1 MGMDER
7 PAAKLVL
14 LTGFGVLLLSGCLK
28 TEEFPE
34 EPAVTFK
41 SLEQFG
47 DSASLTIGFTDGDG
61 DIGLSAFDTQAPF
74 DTGSVY
80 YHNLFLEY
88 AELRNG
94 VWTDVDL
101 LLPLNYRIPR
111 ITPEGQNKALS
122 GEIAVAL
129 KPWPIVPGNSFDTV
143 RFSVRMVDREL
154 NQSNTVITDAVK
166 VQP

>member
-1 MGMDER
+1 MDDR
-7 PAAKLVL
+7 AAVKLGL

-28 TEEFPE
+28 TEAFPP
-34 EPAVTFK
+34 EPVITFK

-47 DSASLTIGFTDGDG
+47 DSASLVIGFTDGDG
-61 DIGLSAFDTQAPF
+61 DIGLNATDIQAPF
-74 DTGSVY
+74 DTGSAY
-80 YHNLFLEY
+80 YHNLFVGY

-94 VWTDVDL
+94 VWTDIDL

-111 ITPEGQNKALS
+111 ITPEGQNKALV

-129 KPWPIVPGNSFDTV
+129 KPWPIVPGNPFDTV

-154 NQSNTVITDAVK
+154 RESNTVITDAVK
-166 VQP
+166 VRP